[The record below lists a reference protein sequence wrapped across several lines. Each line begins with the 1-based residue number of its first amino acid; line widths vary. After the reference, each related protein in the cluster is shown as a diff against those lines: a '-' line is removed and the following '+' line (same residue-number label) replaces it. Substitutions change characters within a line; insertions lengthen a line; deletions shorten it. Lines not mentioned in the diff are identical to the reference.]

1 MGGAWRATVHGVAR
15 SQTQLSNQHVYASL
29 FKTWLNPSQRPLLRC
44 AEEPRVRPVGKPTP
58 LCPSRGSVSPPL
70 CAPLPLSPSVTFDP
84 CGTISA
90 SPGAGKGFL
99 SLLPTGCPA
108 RKSIS
113 EQAPGSTLG
122 PASSPSAHLPQPLGH
137 PLAAGKVSN
146 ASPTSSHG
154 DALVNLTRAFF
165 LFIRFLTTY
174 YV

>member
-1 MGGAWRATVHGVAR
+1 MATYSSILVWRIPWMGGAWRATVHGVAR
-15 SQTQLSNQHVYASL
+15 SQTQLSNQHIYASL

-122 PASSPSAHLPQPLGH
+122 PASPLSMGFSRQEYWSGLPFPSPY
-137 PLAAGKVSN
+137 
-146 ASPTSSHG
+146 T
-154 DALVNLTRAFF
+154 
-165 LFIRFLTTY
+165 
-174 YV
+174 